1 MYVICSQNNLTCH
14 LNGEQWLFL
23 CCWQAQSIFILVYRY
38 YLTEY
43 DWLILTVNTNFGM
56 AVRRCCMLFQ
66 FRFVKFRARFFRLG
80 YCLATRSVSWVRGLL
95 VRFKN
100 LKPGI
105 TSRSV
110 HTWSNKR
117 IVYIDGGIDILI
129 CGEQWWCGAVISM
142 MELFPHW
149 HLISRRAQLQIAWL
163 NM

>member
-1 MYVICSQNNLTCH
+1 MYVICLQNNLTSH
-14 LNGEQWLFL
+14 LDGEQWLFL
-23 CCWQAQSIFILVYRY
+23 CCWQTHLILALAYWY
-38 YLTEY
+38 PLTEY
-43 DWLILTVNTNFGM
+43 DRLRLTVNTNFGM

-110 HTWSNKR
+110 HTCRNKR
-117 IVYIDGGIDILI
+117 IVYIGGGIDICSVMNKDDKKLSLLWRSCSLI
-129 CGEQWWCGAVISM
+129 D
-142 MELFPHW
+142 F
-149 HLISRRAQLQIAWL
+149 
-163 NM
+163 